1 MKLITEKQSLSSRRG
16 MSAAL
21 SPKSRREPGLG
32 GVEQDS
38 DAVPYLCP
46 VTRWDTISGA
56 EKTPWCVSRAKRAVD
71 IVLALVTLLLALPV
85 LIPIAIAI
93 KLEGPGPIFF
103 KQWRTGLL
111 GNRFRMWKF
120 RTMVIDAEK
129 LKDRIMHLNQHSKDG
144 PDFKIVDDPRITR
157 VGHFLRKTSLDELP
171 NLISVLQ
178 GHMSLIGPR
187 PTSFGVENYED
198 WHLVRLT
205 VPPGITGL
213 WQISGRSEV
222 DFDDR
227 VKLDYQYIRNQSAML
242 DLKILLK
249 TPMSVLGGK
258 GAC

>member
-1 MKLITEKQSLSSRRG
+1 MKLVAEQMFPSPRKAEVG
-16 MSAAL
+16 DF
-21 SPKSRREPGLG
+21 SPKFRREPGAP
-32 GVEQDS
+32 VAEKETN
-38 DAVPYLCP
+38 AVPYLCP

-56 EKTPWCVSRAKRAVD
+56 EKTPWCVSRAKRIMDVA
-71 IVLALVTLLLALPV
+71 LAAGILLISLPV
-85 LIPIAIAI
+85 FIPIAIAI
-93 KLEGPGPIFF
+93 RLESPGPVFF

-120 RTMVIDAEK
+120 RTMVQDAEK
-129 LKDRIMHLNQHSKDG
+129 LKDRVMHLNQHSKDG

-157 VGHFLRKTSLDELP
+157 VGRFLRKTSLDELP

-187 PTSFGVENYED
+187 PTSFGVENYSD

-227 VKLDYQYIRNQSAML
+227 VKLDYQYIQNQSVLL
-242 DLKILLK
+242 DLKILLR
-249 TPMSVLGGK
+249 TPMSVLGGR

>member
-1 MKLITEKQSLSSRRG
+1 MKLIGKKQLPSARRG
-16 MSAAL
+16 AFGGL
-21 SPKSRREPGLG
+21 HPKSRREPGAMIAG
-32 GVEQDS
+32 QDK

-56 EKTPWCVSRAKRAVD
+56 EKTPWCVSRAKRAMDVMLA
-71 IVLALVTLLLALPV
+71 VLVFLASAPV
-85 LIPIAIAI
+85 FLPIALAI

-111 GNRFRMWKF
+111 GNRFQMWKF
-120 RTMVIDAEK
+120 RTMVQDAEK
-129 LKDRIMHLNQHSKDG
+129 LKDRVMHLNQHSKEG
-144 PDFKIVDDPRITR
+144 PDFKIADDPRVTR
-157 VGHFLRKTSLDELP
+157 VGKFLRKTSLDELP

-222 DFDDR
+222 DFNDR
-227 VKLDYQYIRNQSAML
+227 VKLDYQYIRNQSALL
-242 DLKILLK
+242 DMKILMR
-249 TPMSVLGGK
+249 TPMSVMRQR